1 MDWIQAS
8 IIALIQGIT
17 EFLPISSSAHLL
29 FPSLLFGWP
38 DQGLAF
44 DVAVH
49 LGSLLAVLVYLR
61 EDIRGLI
68 VGTWQWLFGGGW
80 NSQAHMALLLVLATI
95 PAIIAG
101 LAFKG
106 WIEVNARALW
116 VVAATT
122 IAFGL
127 LLGWVDWRARC
138 ERQMQ
143 QMSWQHA
150 LFIGVAQAIALIP
163 GTSRSGITMTAA
175 LALGYERQAA
185 ARFSFLMSIPVILA
199 ASLLM
204 VLDLFLGAD
213 QQAQAIV
220 WQPMLLAFVLAA
232 LSAWLCIVLFMKLI
246 SSLGMWPFVAYRLLL
261 GIGLVW
267 LLNS

>member
-1 MDWIQAS
+1 MDWLQAS

-49 LGSLLAVLVYLR
+49 LGSLVAVLFYLR
-61 EDIRGLI
+61 HDLMAL
-68 VGTWQWLFGGGW
+68 VHGTWQWLFGDGW
-80 NSQAHMALLLVLATI
+80 NQQAHWALLLVLATI
-95 PAIIAG
+95 PAVIVG
-101 LAFKG
+101 LVFKG
-106 WIEVNARALW
+106 WIELHARALW

-122 IAFGL
+122 IGFGL

-138 ERQMQ
+138 THQMHH
-143 QMSWQHA
+143 MNWRHA
-150 LFIGVAQAIALIP
+150 LFVGLAQAVALIP

-175 LALGYERQAA
+175 LMLGYQREVA

-199 ASLLM
+199 ASSLM
-204 VLDLFLGAD
+204 LLDLV
-213 QQAQAIV
+213 QHAQAID
-220 WQPMLLAFVLAA
+220 WRPMLVAFVLSA

-246 SSLGMWPFVAYRLLL
+246 SRLGMWPFVAYRLLL
-261 GIGLVW
+261 GLGLIW
-267 LLNS
+267 LFNS